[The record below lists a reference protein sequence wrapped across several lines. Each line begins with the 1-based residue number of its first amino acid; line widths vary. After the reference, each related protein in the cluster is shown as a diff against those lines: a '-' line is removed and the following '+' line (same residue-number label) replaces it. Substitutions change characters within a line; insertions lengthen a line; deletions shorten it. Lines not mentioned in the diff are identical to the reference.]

1 VAVVYLEANENCA
14 PIVFANSIMVKP
26 VPGTLVIFPGI
37 LEHHVPENFDKRVI
51 VAINYQKFPSF

>member
-1 VAVVYLEANENCA
+1 
-14 PIVFANSIMVKP
+14 MVKP